1 MFAVKLPLKILLKK
15 LSKQQH
21 NLRSTNVAIMHITK
35 MYQSL
40 KILTVS
46 WVMVMLS
53 SLQLPY

>member
-1 MFAVKLPLKILLKK
+1 MFAVKLPLKMLLKK

-21 NLRSTNVAIMHITK
+21 NLRCTNVAIMHITK